1 MRLFH
6 GPTVGVKICG
16 ITSES
21 DAHMCISEGAN
32 ALGFNF
38 FSGSKRHLNPKN
50 NLDWISSLNGKVDRV
65 AVVVNASADLLA
77 TLLEADCFEL
87 IQFHG
92 DESPVDCEVSGFSHW
107 MKAIRVRNEEA
118 LKEAMAFSCSTLLLD
133 AWSVA
138 GYGGTG
144 EVADWQLIHNFAAK
158 SPDRNLILAG
168 GLKPENVAS
177 AIRCVRP
184 KAVDVAGGV
193 ESAPGIKCQ
202 KLVRSFVQEAKK
214 VLF

>member
-6 GPTVGVKICG
+6 AQRVGVKICG

-38 FSGSKRHLNPKN
+38 FQGSKRYLNPKN
-50 NLDWISSLNGKVDRV
+50 LDWIRTLNGKVDRV

-77 TLLEADCFEL
+77 TLRKADCFEL

-92 DESPVDCEVSGFSHW
+92 DESPKECEGSGFNNW
-107 MKAIRVRNEEA
+107 IKAIRVKNEDV
-118 LKEAMAFSCSTLLLD
+118 LKEAMTFSCSSLLLD

-144 EVADWQLIHNFAAK
+144 EVADWQMIRNFADK
-158 SPDRNLILAG
+158 SPDRNIILAG
-168 GLKPENVAS
+168 GLKSENVAS

-202 KLVRSFVQEAKK
+202 NLVRSFIQESNK